1 MSPCHNGSLLTI
13 PSESRLGETNDEEED
28 EVKLPRSGVE
38 NYSCGR
44 GASCHGVDVVKARWW
59 ATTTA
64 TSPSMPDLQVQNDM
78 GDSKM
83 SVSEKINVFPS

>member
-1 MSPCHNGSLLTI
+1 MAKNK
-13 PSESRLGETNDEEED
+13 D

-44 GASCHGVDVVKARWW
+44 GASCHGVDVVKTRWW